1 MSKPLVVLA
10 AAALL
15 SIIAWPSPADAG
27 RRVYG
32 FKNPG
37 TYEFSALKRRYAC
50 GRYYARLAPYPYSDP
65 CWPPAPYIPLAPQ
78 YRLGPIV
85 PWWW

>member
-1 MSKPLVVLA
+1 MSKPLVILG

-15 SIIAWPSPADAG
+15 SMIAWPSPADAG
-27 RRVYG
+27 RRAYG
-32 FKNPG
+32 FKTPG
-37 TYEFSALKRRYAC
+37 VYEVSAQKRRYAC
-50 GRYYARLAPYPYSDP
+50 GYYYARRAPYPYSDP